1 VGDGE
6 VELMDLLVSE
16 DKEALDLI
24 LDEEDNKYLL
34 EALDRLTDRQ
44 REVIILYY
52 FENMKIED
60 IASRLGVTY
69 RTVVN
74 TKTRALEKMALL
86 LKNKV

>member
-1 VGDGE
+1 
-6 VELMDLLVSE
+6 MDRLVSE

-60 IASRLGVTY
+60 IASRLGVSY

>member
-1 VGDGE
+1 
-6 VELMDLLVSE
+6 MDRLVSE

-60 IASRLGVTY
+60 IASRLGVSY

-74 TKTRALEKMALL
+74 TKTRALEKMDLL

>member
-1 VGDGE
+1 
-6 VELMDLLVSE
+6 SE